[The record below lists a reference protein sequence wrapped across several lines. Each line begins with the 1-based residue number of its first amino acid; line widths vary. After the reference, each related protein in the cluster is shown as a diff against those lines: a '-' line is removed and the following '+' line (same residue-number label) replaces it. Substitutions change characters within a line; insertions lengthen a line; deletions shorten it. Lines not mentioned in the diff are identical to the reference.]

1 MIKECNC
8 YERYTDPLGKS
19 FGRCLGTKEIEICS
33 CEGNESKCNFYPE
46 RRKKSR
52 KPSLSDIIQELMEN
66 NFELT
71 IHRSSVFEDTLRVR
85 IRDVKGNRAIEKY
98 LILYSNL
105 FFNYGETLLEMIDYM
120 FYELKGE

>member
-8 YERYTDPLGKS
+8 YERYTDFLGKS

-71 IHRSSVFEDTLRVR
+71 IHRSSVFEDIVRVR
-85 IRDVKGNRAIEKY
+85 IRDVKGNRAIERC
-98 LILYSNL
+98 LILDSNL